1 MIYRKLGNLDVDIS
15 VIAMGGHE
23 YLPSGESRGF
33 NENFELAVQPNYLFE
48 GFGQAARKQVLT
60 AAIENG
66 INFFDVTLDSEK
78 EALGRNLREV
88 APPYE
93 LYVQT
98 RPEGMAYTYDPYNE
112 KMAKYELLKA
122 EVQRMLKLLRRE
134 RIDFL
139 NLPFMQAALDHDPE
153 YLEKISN
160 NIQALKKEG
169 LIRFACADTFSGEYT
184 YLKQIEAKCFDAVYI
199 NFNFGDSR
207 GAAKVLPLAHE
218 NGMGVITRETY
229 MKGKLFKMAEE
240 AGIAD
245 KSKVASAALKWSLM
259 QDSITTAVY
268 GTGKVKNLLGAIDVL
283 RNLVFDEEDARII
296 AQIKETEMFKAFEAS
311 KDLEF
316 TDSETT
322 E

>member
-48 GFGQAARKQVLT
+48 GFGQVARKQVLT

-88 APPYE
+88 VPPYE
-93 LYVQT
+93 IYVQT

-153 YLEKISN
+153 YLKKISN
-160 NIQALKKEG
+160 NIQTLKKEG

-199 NFNFGDSR
+199 NFNFGDCR

-240 AGIAD
+240 AGITD
-245 KSKVASAALKWSLM
+245 KSKVASAALKWSLT

-296 AQIKETEMFKAFEAS
+296 AQIKKTKMFKAFEAS